1 MVLLNH
7 FDFLLH
13 LVKENVLVDE
23 YFQHVVVIQQVLLQ
37 MQDHRMIQ
45 LKLLMLRKLLL
56 LLL

>member
-23 YFQHVVVIQQVLLQ
+23 YFRHVVVIQQVLLQ